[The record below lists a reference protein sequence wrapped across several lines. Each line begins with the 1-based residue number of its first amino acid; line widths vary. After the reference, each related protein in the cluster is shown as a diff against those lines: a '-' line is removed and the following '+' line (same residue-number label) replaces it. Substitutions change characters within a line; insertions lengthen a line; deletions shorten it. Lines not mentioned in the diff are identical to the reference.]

1 MSEDK
6 IVWIV
11 DSEAVENKLRPEL
24 VRIPGL
30 HIIGFRDVCDAIDAL
45 RNGSQK
51 PALILANYHA
61 ADIILEVAHQKSRYA
76 GVRTAYVCETDISHL
91 AESHNAA
98 YVRLGSDGNI
108 DGLARLVEIDGL

>member
-24 VRIPGL
+24 RSIPGL
-30 HIIGFRDVCDAIDAL
+30 RIIGFRDVCDAIDAL
-45 RNGSQK
+45 RNGTQK
-51 PALILANYHA
+51 PSLILGNYAA
-61 ADIILEVAHQKSRYA
+61 ADLMLEVAHQKERYA
-76 GVRTAYVCETDISHL
+76 GIKTAYVCEADISRL

-98 YVRLGSDGNI
+98 CVRIGIDGNI
-108 DGLARLVEIDGL
+108 DGIARLVNKQVQ